1 MKKEL
6 ITREVRVSYNPLP
19 DGTLYFVDLP
29 YIQTTDF
36 LDAAEVIAKSLVY
49 LGQIFY
55 NIRPQRIMLKFPPDY
70 DAYETILDFIASFNR
85 NKKRPFNIQRKG
97 EWKKVDWTLYSHG
110 ERTASLD
117 DVITPYCTP
126 D

>member
-55 NIRPQRIMLKFPPDY
+55 SIRPQRIMLKFPPDY
-70 DAYETILDFIASFNR
+70 DAHETMLDFIADFNR

-97 EWKKVDWTLYSHG
+97 EWKRVGWTLYSHG

-117 DVITPYCTP
+117 DAITPYFSP